1 MKNYLALLLPVLFTL
16 VLRGN
21 VLPIIDERVMQSFAV
36 LFPSAK
42 NIKWNETSEAYIVHF
57 TDGGTRSRIVYD
69 KASTLFHFTRYYM
82 GENLPYSI
90 QIKLKRDY
98 PGKYVVG
105 VTEISRYLS
114 SGKALHVEYF
124 VTLQDK
130 HWLLNLRIKRNGKFT
145 VVNRFIKQQ
154 TH

>member
-1 MKNYLALLLPVLFTL
+1 MKNYLAILLPMVFTL
-16 VLRGN
+16 ALHGN
-21 VLPIIDERVMQSFAV
+21 ALPVIDERIVHSFSI

-42 NIKWNETSEAYIVHF
+42 NIKWNETAEAYVVHF
-57 TDGGTRSRIVYD
+57 TEAGIRSRIVYD
-69 KASTLFHFTRYYM
+69 KTSTLFYFTRYYM

-98 PGKYVVG
+98 PGKDVVG
-105 VTEISRYLS
+105 VTEISRYSS

-124 VTLQDK
+124 VSLQDK
-130 HWLLNLRIKRNGKFT
+130 HWLLNLKIKRNGKFT

-154 TH
+154 TN